1 MNYYGESPSKILAIR
16 PMAKECLGYFQPA
29 PKILDLHHNFHYIMR
44 KKQTKK
50 SLYVKMIAICF
61 IVRLNQTIKLFWIG
75 FHRAIC
81 LDVSSNWEPN
91 QLFICRLSLGKADP
105 KNEMPPMNRNHRFVP
120 EISRRAWRPGKKK
133 PIPPA
138 KIKRTH
144 VQIF

>member
-1 MNYYGESPSKILAIR
+1 MNYVPCVLMTHILKNYKQWKMNYYDESPLKILTIR
-16 PMAKECLGYFQPA
+16 PMAKEDVWEIFRLLQKSWIRTITFITFCE
-29 PKILDLHHNFHYIMR
+29 K
-44 KKQTKK
+44 KK

-120 EISRRAWRPGKKK
+120 EFSRRAWRP
-133 PIPPA
+133 
-138 KIKRTH
+138 
-144 VQIF
+144 